1 MDLPDQPAVDCPPP
15 VDVGGQVVSA
25 PMTSKVQEKPPS
37 VAARTQEATPL
48 QAADELPPA
57 EVMAINANS
66 IKAFRQQAMGVPI
79 WPKELGPKQEAVE
92 WRELSLEDFQG
103 RSAKELHN
111 TAVSMESATYQ
122 LKVFGDRV
130 LILKTPLNP

>member
-1 MDLPDQPAVDCPPP
+1 
-15 VDVGGQVVSA
+15 
-25 PMTSKVQEKPPS
+25 
-37 VAARTQEATPL
+37 VAARTQEVPLL

-57 EVMAINANS
+57 ETLAINATS
-66 IKAFRQQAMGVPI
+66 VKAFWQQAMGVPI
-79 WPKELGPKQEAVE
+79 WPKELGPKQEVVE
-92 WRELSLEDFQG
+92 LRELSLADFQG

-122 LKVFGDRV
+122 LKVLGDRV